1 MRQDQIEALIEQ
13 ISVGMFDD
21 EYADYIMKFED
32 TVAKM
37 IKIGTDRKTAIRW
50 LMEAGFLVEEFAGFL
65 FAKGY

>member
-21 EYADYIMKFED
+21 EYADYIMKNAGHRRIICNGDTLLEAMED
-32 TVAKM
+32 
-37 IKIGTDRKTAIRW
+37 
-50 LMEAGFLVEEFAGFL
+50 GFLIEEFAGFL